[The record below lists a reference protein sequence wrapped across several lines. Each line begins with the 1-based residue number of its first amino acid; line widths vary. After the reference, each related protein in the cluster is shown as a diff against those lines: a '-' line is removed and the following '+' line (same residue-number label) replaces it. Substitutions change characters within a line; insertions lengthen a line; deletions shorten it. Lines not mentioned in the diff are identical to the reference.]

1 MLPQDVFQS
10 FDFVVIY
17 AQDQK
22 IEKPPGVTSG
32 TLKVKR
38 LKNILE

>member
-1 MLPQDVFQS
+1 MLLQDVFQS
-10 FDFVVIY
+10 FDFERTS
-17 AQDQK
+17 QSQQ
-22 IEKPPGVTSG
+22 IEKHPRVTFG

>member
-1 MLPQDVFQS
+1 MLLQDVFQS
-10 FDFVVIY
+10 FDFG
-17 AQDQK
+17 QK
-22 IEKPPGVTSG
+22 IEKHPGVTPG